1 MARKFLDHLD
11 GNGQA
16 QLVNMLAEILASD
29 PGSPAAGRFWV
40 RSDTG
45 TLNYRNGAG
54 TATIVLGRLDQIT
67 APTASVALNGQ
78 KITGMAD
85 GTAATDAA
93 SVGQLNAAI
102 TGFDWKASV
111 RAASTANVSTTYT
124 ATAGTSARG
133 QHTAAPNTL
142 DGVTLA
148 ANDRILLK
156 NQTTGAQNGIF
167 VVTTVGTG
175 ANGVWDR
182 ATDFDQDAEVTAGSQ
197 VPVTEGTANADSVF
211 MLATNDPIVIGGASG
226 TALSFIRLGPAT
238 ATGVTKF
245 SATGPGSTGTTWTIN
260 HALGTQDVHVQIRD
274 ASTNVQV
281 EATVTMTDTNNVTV
295 TFSASQTLNTLRAVV
310 IG

>member
-45 TLNYRNGAG
+45 TLNYRNGGG

-67 APTASVALNGQ
+67 APTASVALNNQ
-78 KITGMAD
+78 KITGLLD
-85 GTAATDAA
+85 GTASTDAA
-93 SVGQLNAAI
+93 TVGQLNAAI
-102 TGFDWKASV
+102 TGFDFKASV
-111 RAASTANVSTTYT
+111 RAASTATVTTTYT
-124 ATAGTSARG
+124 ATGGASSRG

-142 DGVTLA
+142 DGVTLV

-156 NQTTGAQNGIF
+156 NQSTGAQNGIF

-182 ATDFDQDAEVTAGSQ
+182 ATDFDADAEVTAGAMI
-197 VPVTEGTANADSVF
+197 PVVEGTTLADTLW
-211 MLATNDPIVIGGASG
+211 MLSTNDPITIGGASG
-226 TALSFIRLGPAT
+226 TALTFIRIGPAS

-245 SATGPGSTGTTWTIN
+245 AATGPGSTGTTWTIN
-260 HALGTQDVHVQIRD
+260 HALGTSDVHVQIRD